1 MELLRGPEKDRDDEG
16 SPDELAL
23 PVLLLVVGR
32 DLKHKLLGLEREEHQ
47 KENPREEDHDDHVR
61 NHVDA
66 PVSERDIDAGL
77 LKVTFR
83 CRVRRGSDRSSD
95 TTEVGGDRNRESEA
109 DLSLVVARQLVE
121 HRSEEGKHHGGGG
134 GVAHEH
140 REHGDDDEESQQHHL
155 RLCSEYAEQ

>member
-1 MELLRGPEKDRDDEG
+1 MKVAHTSLLFQ
-16 SPDELAL
+16 SSFLS
-23 PVLLLVVGR
+23 LVQ
-32 DLKHKLLGLEREEHQ
+32 DLKHKFLGLEREEHQ
-47 KENPREEDHDDHVR
+47 KENPCEEDHDDHVR

-77 LKVTFR
+77 LKVTFC

-95 TTEVGGDRNRESEA
+95 TTEVGGDRNRERKA
-109 DLSLVVARQLVE
+109 DLSLVVARQLVK

-140 REHGDDDEESQQHHL
+140 REHGDDDEESQKHHL

>member
-16 SPDELAL
+16 SPYELAL
-23 PVLLLVVGR
+23 PILLLVVGR
-32 DLKHKLLGLEREEHQ
+32 DLKHKFLGLEREEHQ

-66 PVSERDIDAGL
+66 PLSERDIDAGL

-95 TTEVGGDRNRESEA
+95 TTEVGGDRNREREA
-109 DLSLVVARQLVE
+109 DLSLGSL
-121 HRSEEGKHHGGGG
+121 
-134 GVAHEH
+134 
-140 REHGDDDEESQQHHL
+140 
-155 RLCSEYAEQ
+155 

>member
-16 SPDELAL
+16 SPYELAL

-66 PVSERDIDAGL
+66 PVTERDIDAGL
-77 LKVTFR
+77 LKVTLR
-83 CRVRRGSDRSSD
+83 GSIRRGSDRGSD
-95 TTEVGGDRNRESEA
+95 TTKVGGDRNRESEA

-155 RLCSEYAEQ
+155 WLCSEYAEQ